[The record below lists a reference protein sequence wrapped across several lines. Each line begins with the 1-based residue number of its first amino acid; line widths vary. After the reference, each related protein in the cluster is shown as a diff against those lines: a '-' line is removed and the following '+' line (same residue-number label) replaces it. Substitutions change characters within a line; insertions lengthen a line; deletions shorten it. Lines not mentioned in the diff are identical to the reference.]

1 MTYTNIFKDNL
12 LTGGVDNY
20 MTPPITYGI
29 PPPPIK
35 VPPPPPYPPLYL
47 TL

>member
-1 MTYTNIFKDNL
+1 MTYTNNLSYIFKDNL

-29 PPPPIK
+29 PPPP
-35 VPPPPPYPPLYL
+35 
-47 TL
+47 